1 MMPKLR
7 VAAYCRVST
16 ASDDQLVSLEAQ
28 KTHYESYIKAN
39 PEWEFAGVYY
49 DKGVTGTKTEGRDEL
64 LRLISDCENGLVDFI
79 VTKSISRFSRNT
91 LDCLELGPAA
101 ARYRGFRLF

>member
-1 MMPKLR
+1 MG
-7 VAAYCRVST
+7 
-16 ASDDQLVSLEAQ
+16 
-28 KTHYESYIKAN
+28 
-39 PEWEFAGVYY
+39 FAGVYY

-79 VTKSISRFSRNT
+79 VTKSISRFFT
-91 LDCLELGPAA
+91 EHAGLPGACPAA